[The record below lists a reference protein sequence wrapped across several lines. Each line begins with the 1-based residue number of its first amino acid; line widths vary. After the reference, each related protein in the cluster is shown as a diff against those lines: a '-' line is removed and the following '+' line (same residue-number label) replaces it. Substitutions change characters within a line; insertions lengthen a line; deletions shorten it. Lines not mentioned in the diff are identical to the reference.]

1 MDPFPVQ
8 YVIKGM
14 VRVCNIIFRKDM
26 VRVHVTVG
34 WIIIVMMIFLA
45 IYYCNKQAISE

>member
-26 VRVHVTVG
+26 LRVHVTVG

-45 IYYCNKQAISE
+45 IYIL